1 MEITVGMH
9 RVNRELT
16 VETDLDLD
24 AATKLIQDA
33 LSGNSLILDDTKGRR
48 VVVPSS
54 SVAYVELGSDTAH
67 PVGFLR

>member
-1 MEITVGMH
+1 VEITVGMH